1 MTRVELIDELTGHKN
16 AVCCITIANDHL
28 YTGSYDMTVRSWSID
43 DIHGRLMM
51 RRRML
56 MEEDYSIKAEAYK
69 CVLDAKK
76 KKRNDKSKSRGKGTK
91 PKSSAPAIKPK
102 PAIQPSPAVQQE
114 KPAVSKQQIV
124 EAPEPVI
131 EEAPPAKSKVSKG
144 KSISRPTKK

>member
-1 MTRVELIDELTGHKN
+1 
-16 AVCCITIANDHL
+16 
-28 YTGSYDMTVRSWSID
+28 MTVRSWSID

-76 KKRNDKSKSRGKGTK
+76 KKRKGKSKSPGKSTK
-91 PKSSAPAIKPK
+91 AKGSAPAIKPK

-114 KPAVSKQQIV
+114 KPAVLKQQIV
-124 EAPEPVI
+124 EDPEPII
-131 EEAPPAKSKVSKG
+131 EDAPPPKSKVSKG
-144 KSISRPTKK
+144 KSLSKPKKK

>member
-1 MTRVELIDELTGHKN
+1 VELIDELTGHKN

-43 DIHGRLMM
+43 DIHGRLMI

-76 KKRNDKSKSRGKGTK
+76 KKRKGKSKSPGKGAKAKAPAT
-91 PKSSAPAIKPK
+91 PAIKPK
-102 PAIQPSPAVQQE
+102 PAIQPSH
-114 KPAVSKQQIV
+114 
-124 EAPEPVI
+124 
-131 EEAPPAKSKVSKG
+131 
-144 KSISRPTKK
+144 SRTPRPSSRSN